1 MQIVISAA
9 FKNITRAPYRVQGT
23 VADSDLSGGTSFIV
37 IRVMCATNSDRDLNE
52 PSWCRKYEKRG
63 WMPSTI
69 AIFILHHEHF
79 E

>member
-9 FKNITRAPYRVQGT
+9 FKNITRAPHRGQWQILIL
-23 VADSDLSGGTSFIV
+23 AEARASLLSG
-37 IRVMCATNSDRDLNE
+37 VMCATNSDRDLNE

>member
-1 MQIVISAA
+1 MQIVISAP
-9 FKNITRAPYRVQGT
+9 FKNITRASYRGQKQ
-23 VADSDLSGGTSFIV
+23 DSDLNGGTSLIV
-37 IRVMCATNSDRDLNE
+37 IGVMCDTNSDRDLNE

-63 WMPSTI
+63 WMPSSI